1 MLIVHYIFFS
11 RSSVWAIIII
21 IIIIIYWLIYT
32 DVQELKEVLRTVPEV
47 QELVGKEESRK
58 LLGVKE
64 QDGGI
69 GVRSYLKS
77 AFTKLMTAS
86 DEAVSKAIA
95 NLKTRL
101 NSESKVKIFFE
112 QFLLHRYYVIWIT
125 CIIPEIGGSDFLAV
139 ALYFDPVYIFFT
151 FLGDWKIFLAI

>member
-1 MLIVHYIFFS
+1 
-11 RSSVWAIIII
+11 
-21 IIIIIYWLIYT
+21 
-32 DVQELKEVLRTVPEV
+32 LRTVPEV

-95 NLKTRL
+95 NLKTRF
-101 NSESKVKIFFE
+101 NSDSKVKIFSE
-112 QFLLHRYYVIWIT
+112 QFLLHRYYVI
-125 CIIPEIGGSDFLAV
+125 
-139 ALYFDPVYIFFT
+139 
-151 FLGDWKIFLAI
+151 

>member
-1 MLIVHYIFFS
+1 
-11 RSSVWAIIII
+11 
-21 IIIIIYWLIYT
+21 
-32 DVQELKEVLRTVPEV
+32 LRAVPEV

-86 DEAVSKAIA
+86 DEAVSEAIA

-101 NSESKVKIFFE
+101 NSESKVKIFSE
-112 QFLLHRYYVIWIT
+112 QFLLYLYYVI
-125 CIIPEIGGSDFLAV
+125 
-139 ALYFDPVYIFFT
+139 
-151 FLGDWKIFLAI
+151 